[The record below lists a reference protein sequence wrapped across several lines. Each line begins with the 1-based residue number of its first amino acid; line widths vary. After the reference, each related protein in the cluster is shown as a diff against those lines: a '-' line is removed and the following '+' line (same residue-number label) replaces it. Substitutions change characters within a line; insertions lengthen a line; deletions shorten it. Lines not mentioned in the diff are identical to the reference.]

1 MTTGAQTM
9 ARFVPLDEF
18 SATIGAAEL
27 LLFCRDLRGTLI
39 DAAVAA
45 AGRALSVQ
53 PHGESALGV
62 AGAGVGVAVETTEG
76 TLVPVVRNAV
86 DGLLPA
92 VRDEVSRL
100 IDAARAGRLAPS
112 DIGGA
117 AVTVCDSVPLIG
129 AVAVEGRNCILTV
142 SGPRAGSG
150 LVTLSLAV
158 GGSDVRTDVART
170 FFATVV
176 RLLRHPYRLLV

>member
-1 MTTGAQTM
+1 MTTGTQTT

-39 DAAVAA
+39 DASVAA

-53 PHGESALGV
+53 PRGECAFGA
-62 AGAGVGVAVETTEG
+62 AGAGVGVAVETAHG

-86 DGLLPA
+86 DGLLPS

-100 IDAARAGRLAPS
+100 IDAARTGRLLPS
-112 DIGGA
+112 DVGGA
-117 AVTVCDSVPLIG
+117 TVTVCDSGPLLG
-129 AVAVEGRNCILTV
+129 AVAAEGSGCVLTV
-142 SGPRAGSG
+142 RGPQADSG
-150 LVTLSLAV
+150 LITLSLAV
-158 GGSDVRTDVART
+158 GGSDAGTDVART

>member
-1 MTTGAQTM
+1 MTTGTQTT
-9 ARFVPLDEF
+9 ARFVPLGEF
-18 SATIGAAEL
+18 SATIEAAEL
-27 LLFCRDLRGTLI
+27 LLFCRDLGGTLI

-53 PHGESALGV
+53 PRGKSALDAG
-62 AGAGVGVAVETTEG
+62 GAGVGVAVETTDR
-76 TLVPVVRNAV
+76 TLFPVVRNAA
-86 DGLLPA
+86 DGLLPS

-112 DIGGA
+112 DVGGA
-117 AVTVCDSVPLIG
+117 AVTVCDSVPLTR
-129 AVAVEGRNCILTV
+129 AVPAEGRGCLLTV
-142 SGPRAGSG
+142 RGPQAGSG

-158 GGSDVRTDVART
+158 DGSGGGTDVAHT

>member
-27 LLFCRDLRGTLI
+27 LLFCRDLRGTLM

-45 AGRALSVQ
+45 AGRALAAQ
-53 PHGESALGV
+53 PRGERTLCAS
-62 AGAGVGVAVETTEG
+62 GAGVGVAVETAEG
-76 TLVPVVRNAV
+76 TVVPVVRNAV
-86 DGLLPA
+86 DAPLPS

-100 IDAARAGRLAPS
+100 IDAARAGRLAPG
-112 DIGGA
+112 DVGGA

-129 AVAVEGRNCILTV
+129 AVVAEGRNCILTV

-150 LVTLSLAV
+150 VVTLSLAV

-170 FFATVV
+170 FFTTVE